1 MQKLQMAVREIVNHK
16 DLHLNVLLLDSQ
28 LPVSCHNSIKLFQ
41 EEHFI
46 STDICPAILMI
57 PLCHFTFVLVFCILL
72 LFAFFFNFFII
83 FLCFATSSQL
93 CVLVE
98 MLELLLAA
106 PYERTIVQNF
116 R

>member
-57 PLCHFTFVLVFCILL
+57 PLCHFTFVLVFFLHSSLTFSSSFCVSRLL
-72 LFAFFFNFFII
+72 AS
-83 FLCFATSSQL
+83 CV

-98 MLELLLAA
+98 MFQLLLAA
-106 PYERTIVQNF
+106 P
-116 R
+116 

>member
-1 MQKLQMAVREIVNHK
+1 MQKLQIALREIVNHK

-57 PLCHFTFVLVFCILL
+57 PLCHFTFVLVF
-72 LFAFFFNFFII
+72 FALFFNFFII
-83 FLCFATSSQL
+83 FLCFTASSQL